1 MFRKSLLSL
10 AVAAVAV
17 FSFASN
23 AETFAADEPTEGAR
37 VVFKYLEDRDYSP
50 KYDSDNDIV
59 FEHNNDV
66 YLIVFDED
74 DEEFFRIL
82 RFDFYTYKNENEL
95 YRSFVAAN
103 KVNKTTKAAKV
114 IVPEKYVED
123 PERIFDGPV
132 VAIEAFSKDANEFA
146 RSIPRSLSAITTA
159 VKEFRSA
166 MRNDD

>member
-23 AETFAADEPTEGAR
+23 AETFAADQPTEGAR

-50 KYDSDNDIV
+50 RYDSDNDII
-59 FEHNNDV
+59 FENDGST
-66 YLIVFDED
+66 YLVVFDED
-74 DEEFFRIL
+74 DEIFFRIL
-82 RFDFYTYKNENEL
+82 YINFYTYKNENEL

-114 IVPEKYVED
+114 IVPEQYVED
-123 PERIFDGPV
+123 PERIFDSPV
-132 VAIEAFSKDANEFA
+132 IAIEAFSKDPYEFA
-146 RSIPRSLSAITTA
+146 RTIPRSLSAITTA
-159 VKEFRSA
+159 AKEFRSA